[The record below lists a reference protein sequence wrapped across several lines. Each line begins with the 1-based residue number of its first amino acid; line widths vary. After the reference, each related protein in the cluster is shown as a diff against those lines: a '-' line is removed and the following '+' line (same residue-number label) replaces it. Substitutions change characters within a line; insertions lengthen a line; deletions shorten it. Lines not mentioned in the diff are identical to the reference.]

1 MKDCSSI
8 SATASP
14 SWCRHDGV
22 PTARD
27 QGELCCPWRCSGG
40 DYRWVIYMLASEVVW
55 LLCSMWMYLSCP
67 AHLNQCED
75 SSKIQPSLRLLLWI
89 RRSWRSYFLV
99 RWYNDTMNRI
109 QLFVF
114 FFRLT
119 QSCSYSMISYLFSS
133 TLNTTSS
140 VESCSQWN
148 ARIFY
153 PSITLSLIA
162 LQFEGHWAHSRFGKR
177 CQFLT
182 FRFAKRLR
190 LLMSFTSAM
199 IISYLPWCRVTK
211 AETLNGEIS
220 MCKKHWTK
228 IYERTHPPSFVG
240 YRELDL
246 SANPVILKPGQ
257 VKGIYIHSTRRGDE
271 AIVYDNKEKTK
282 THDDSFI
289 TILPG
294 RAHVS
299 ERVFGSVP
307 IWGWWVCTWQ
317 TSDTLAP
324 FESCYPCWTK
334 CL

>member
-162 LQFEGHWAHSRFGKR
+162 LQFEGHWAHSRFGKW
-177 CQFLT
+177 CQIFDASFVSVSWCPSHLLWL
-182 FRFAKRLR
+182 FHICYDVGWRRLR
-190 LLMSFTSAM
+190 LSMVKYQCAKSIGRRYT
-199 IISYLPWCRVTK
+199 
-211 AETLNGEIS
+211 NG
-220 MCKKHWTK
+220 H
-228 IYERTHPPSFVG
+228 THP
-240 YRELDL
+240 L
-246 SANPVILKPGQ
+246 SL
-257 VKGIYIHSTRRGDE
+257 GI
-271 AIVYDNKEKTK
+271 
-282 THDDSFI
+282 
-289 TILPG
+289 
-294 RAHVS
+294 VS
-299 ERVFGSVP
+299 
-307 IWGWWVCTWQ
+307 
-317 TSDTLAP
+317 
-324 FESCYPCWTK
+324 
-334 CL
+334 